1 MRMGGTLAGRDVGCP
16 IGTMVA
22 VDPNSCLLIS
32 CVDLEGGSISRVAN
46 ANEKGLRALYVCQ
59 DDWSGCASS

>member
-1 MRMGGTLAGRDVGCP
+1 MRMGGTLAGRDVGCQT
-16 IGTMVA
+16 GTIVA
-22 VDPNSCLLIS
+22 VDLNGCLLIS
-32 CVDLEGGSISRVAN
+32 FVYLEGGGIGCVAN